1 LFSSSG
7 GGGGGSSSS
16 GRSSSSG
23 GGVCGEAGPRI
34 KYMGVESCVAV
45 LLGISAASPSCR
57 RRTWLALF
65 DVNDGPNPTDISAH
79 ATHAAAER
87 DGPQVRMDVNR
98 CLYCHLHPPA
108 LSAARATSRA
118 DAEATLAARQQE
130 LYDIVMT
137 VLRSDATFKYTQV

>member
-1 LFSSSG
+1 
-7 GGGGGSSSS
+7 
-16 GRSSSSG
+16 
-23 GGVCGEAGPRI
+23 
-34 KYMGVESCVAV
+34 MGVESCVAV

-65 DVNDGPNPTDISAH
+65 DVNDGPNPPDISA
-79 ATHAAAER
+79 HAAAER

-98 CLYCHLHPPA
+98 CLYCHLHPPV
-108 LSAARATSRA
+108 LPAARATSRA

-130 LYDIVMT
+130 LYDIVMA